1 MPKATLLVP
10 IVHCAQLVVFVMMF
24 RRQESVIHL
33 LAFCPADFS
42 PTCAFPLGTPSDA
55 IILDRKF
62 VTMAPPAE
70 PAPTGCLKDDVDTS
84 PSKERSPKV
93 GGSIG

>member
-55 IILDRKF
+55 IISDRKICDHGAASG
-62 VTMAPPAE
+62 T
-70 PAPTGCLKDDVDTS
+70 
-84 PSKERSPKV
+84 RSYRVPQ
-93 GGSIG
+93 GRC